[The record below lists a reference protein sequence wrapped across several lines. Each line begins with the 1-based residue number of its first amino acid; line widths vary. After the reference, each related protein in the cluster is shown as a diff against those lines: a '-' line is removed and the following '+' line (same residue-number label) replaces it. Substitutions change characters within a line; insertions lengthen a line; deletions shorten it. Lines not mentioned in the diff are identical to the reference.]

1 MALQQYSRVRVRTER
16 FSNEG
21 VRKGDLGFI
30 IEAYPDGAYEVEFCD
45 PQGITVAQIV
55 ATDDDLESA
64 EE

>member
-16 FSNEG
+16 FSSDG

-30 IEAYPDGAYEVEFCD
+30 IEVYPDGAYEVEFTD
-45 PQGITVAQIV
+45 PQGITVAQVV